1 MSEQT
6 ALSTNVA
13 PEFRRAVTTLST
25 ALGIEPNA
33 MIDTLKAQ
41 CFMNTPPE
49 RISNAQLAA
58 FISVATALD
67 VNPLIPGFLYAYPTK
82 SGGIQPIMGPDA
94 VFKKLDEMISA
105 GKLDY
110 YECTVY
116 PEDVTKPA
124 THAIARIY
132 RKGSDKPASYTA
144 IRSEWYVD
152 SNPNWKYRERHMLW
166 LRAIK
171 QAARMVVHGL
181 PPDNDENRLADML
194 NVTPEREAPTDAA
207 PGETTGATVTQP
219 PIEQKR
225 AKMPARSAKGAAA
238 IAPETP
244 PASKAGEQGKIVD
257 GELVDP
263 KAEEAAKAKSFAAQL
278 EAKERAE
285 VAAQETAKGTP
296 AEKKE
301 RAMLNDGERIEGVC
315 EVMELLEVSLAN
327 LKQPDGSKATTP
339 FIRAKIRGAYWG
351 EVWHFNGA
359 TISPTSAVPIPL
371 PIWTPGKKLNLR
383 LFGKL
388 SVSNGKVLVRV
399 EEAGEVQAA
408 SQPVDVD

>member
-13 PEFRRAVTTLST
+13 PEFKRAVTTLSA

-94 VFKKLDEMISA
+94 VFKKLDEMISG

-110 YECTVY
+110 YDCTVY
-116 PEDVTKPA
+116 PEDVTKQA

-171 QAARMVVHGL
+171 QAARMVIHGL
-181 PPDNDENRLADML
+181 PPDNDENKLADML
-194 NVTPEREAPTDAA
+194 NVTPEAEAPAGISETDT
-207 PGETTGATVTQP
+207 PTPTETKRPKTP
-219 PIEQKR
+219 P
-225 AKMPARSAKGAAA
+225 RSAKGAAA
-238 IAPETP
+238 ITPPAETP
-244 PASKAGEQGKIVD
+244 PAAKSEQGKIVD
-257 GELVDP
+257 AEIVDP
-263 KAEEAAKAKSFAAQL
+263 KVAEAEKAKSLAAKL

-301 RAMLNDGERIEGVC
+301 RAMLNDGEAIEGVC
-315 EVMELLEVSLAN
+315 EVMELLEASMAN
-327 LKQPDGSKATTP
+327 LKQNDGTKAITP
-339 FIRAKIRGAYWG
+339 FIRAKVRGAFWG
-351 EVWHFNGA
+351 EIWHFHGA
-359 TISPTSAVPIPL
+359 TIAAGSATPIPL
-371 PIWTPGKKLNLR
+371 PIWTPGKKLNLK

-399 EEAGEVQAA
+399 EEASEVQAA